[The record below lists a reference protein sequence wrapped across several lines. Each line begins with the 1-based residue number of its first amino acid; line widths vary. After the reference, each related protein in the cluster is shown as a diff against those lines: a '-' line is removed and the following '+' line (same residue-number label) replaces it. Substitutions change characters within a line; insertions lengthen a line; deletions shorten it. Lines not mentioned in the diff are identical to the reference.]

1 MHVKTRR
8 KLNFRKEKHK
18 TDHDYNGVNVAC
30 NTIIL
35 NHKSLRVVSSWGCLI
50 LKFYPFCNIIIT
62 LITLILA

>member
-8 KLNFRKEKHK
+8 KLNFRKEKHE
-18 TDHDYNGVNVAC
+18 TDHDYNGVNVDC

-50 LKFYPFCNIIIT
+50 LKSLPLFA
-62 LITLILA
+62 ILLLP

>member
-50 LKFYPFCNIIIT
+50 LKFLP
-62 LITLILA
+62 LL

>member
-18 TDHDYNGVNVAC
+18 TDHDYHGVNVAC

-35 NHKSLRVVSSWGCLI
+35 NHKSLRVVSSWGCLVFTLFVI
-50 LKFYPFCNIIIT
+50 VIIT

>member
-30 NTIIL
+30 NTI
-35 NHKSLRVVSSWGCLI
+35 NTKPQI
-50 LKFYPFCNIIIT
+50 LKSR
-62 LITLILA
+62 